1 MKARFVF
8 TLCLLCAACAALSS
22 CTANGGAIYA
32 TIETEKLVTTNTLPL
47 TLTIEDIVKTAPNHY
62 YVAAGGIFY
71 GDTSTDPVT
80 WNPNVNSP
88 IADRPYN
95 PPDGLCNALAY
106 YGGTLWGGFF
116 TTGSNLGL
124 YKAIVQADG
133 TYSFENS
140 TAETDSTIAGKQ
152 VVLLQPLNGHL
163 FMVSASLP
171 AGSASYA
178 YEVDYLSSSTSAWT
192 VLIAG
197 LTSAVTGLAWDGT
210 HYWMTTG
217 STVYE
222 DASDP
227 PSFASGTSTLSSG
240 SYSLSGIKGI
250 YADSIEGGRVFI
262 ATTAGGIYYSP
273 DAGLTWEQ
281 AKADV
286 ISSVTIGYLTVAGP
300 VDAANN
306 TYLVGSDGYGYYTL
320 SLSSNPPTLTRYS
333 DSTIALYTESIG
345 TILVDGTTVFM
356 GTNSEGLWSTTF
368 DPSTGAI
375 STSSAWTHE

>member
-1 MKARFVF
+1 MKSSFVF
-8 TLCLLCAACAALSS
+8 TLCLFCAVCVALSS

-47 TLTIEDIVKTAPNHY
+47 TLTIEDIVKTAPNDY

-71 GDTSTDPVT
+71 GDTSTNPVT

-88 IADRPYN
+88 TTDRPYN
-95 PPDGLCNALAY
+95 PTDGLCNALAY
-106 YGGTLWGGFF
+106 YGSTLWGGFF
-116 TTGSNLGL
+116 TTSSNLGL
-124 YKAIVQADG
+124 YQSDATLSFATGHGTAVADPVV
-133 TYSFENS
+133 
-140 TAETDSTIAGKQ
+140 AGPPPKQ
-152 VVLLQPLNGHL
+152 VVLLQPLNSHL

-171 AGSASYA
+171 AGSASYT
-178 YEVDYLSSSTSAWT
+178 YEVDYSANGSTWEILKSGIT
-192 VLIAG
+192 D
-197 LTSAVTGLAWDGT
+197 AVNGLAWDGAN
-210 HYWMTTG
+210 YWMTTG
-217 STVYE
+217 SAVYE

-227 PSFASGTSTLSSG
+227 PSFASGTSTLG
-240 SYSLSGIKGI
+240 SYTVSGIKGI
-250 YADSIEGGRVFI
+250 YSDTANGRVFI

-273 DAGLTWEQ
+273 DAGLAWEQ

-300 VDAANN
+300 VDTSNN

-356 GTNSEGLWSTTF
+356 GTNSEGLWRTTF